1 MVALGPPFSAPLG
14 LDVPRITPRGEPPS
28 AVGAGT
34 EGMGGWEGGRVS
46 GGGRG
51 AGQNGPGCSCGVG
64 STAGWRTA
72 GTGASRQG
80 PGRRGRAQP
89 ARAAGEAEPSPA
101 GLGAAMEVGLGGGGP
116 SGASHRGLK
125 QQRFASHGSGGQ
137 MSRAE
142 ADRPLAPKA
151 PDLPSASG
159 GCRCDPGWAPSGLR
173 LPAAPPVPLG
183 QRSPTWLVTAAK
195 LSCFQRRPLP
205 GTRCSGA
212 FLF

>member
-1 MVALGPPFSAPLG
+1 MCPGSLHGVNPPLPWGQGPRGWAGGRVGGCQVEGVALG
-14 LDVPRITPRGEPPS
+14 RT
-28 AVGAGT
+28 
-34 EGMGGWEGGRVS
+34 
-46 GGGRG
+46 GRG
-51 AGQNGPGCSCGVG
+51 AAVG
-64 STAGWRTA
+64 SGAQRAGEPRAPGRAARGRDA
-72 GTGASRQG
+72 GAGPSLHGRQG
-80 PGRRGRAQP
+80 RPNPLPPDWGLRWRWAW
-89 ARAAGEAEPSPA
+89 AA
-101 GLGAAMEVGLGGGGP
+101 GGP